1 MLGAMPRILRV
12 VLTTVLLVAAGAG
25 AYLAGRLAAPPP
37 ERVATVLDNPQDVA
51 DLELTVAAS
60 GDRILVGDLASQAD
74 WTLVFFGFV
83 NCPDVCPLTMAR
95 LAETYRILGEPDDLQ
110 VVMITVDPEHDVG
123 EILANYVT
131 GFHPDFIGL
140 GGSSQDVATTARR
153 FFVGYSGT
161 GTQIIHTEAVGLV
174 DAQGRL
180 RAVYGASK
188 IGGIAD
194 DLVDLLAGAR
204 L

>member
-1 MLGAMPRILRV
+1 MLGAMPRLLRT
-12 VLTTVLLVAAGAG
+12 VLTAVLLIAAGAG

-60 GDRILVGDLASQAD
+60 GDRIRFGDLAAQAD

-95 LAETYRILGEPDDLQ
+95 LAETYTVLGEPDDLQ
-110 VVMITVDPEHDVG
+110 VVMITVDPERDVG
-123 EILANYVT
+123 DVLANYVR
-131 GFHPDFIGL
+131 GFHPAFVGL
-140 GGSSQDVATTARR
+140 GGSSQDIAATARR

-161 GTQIIHTEAVGLV
+161 GQEIIHTEAVGLV